1 MRQGM
6 LVVSVFLTGGLRA
19 WLYFLLAGCVLEK
32 KGSWEQ
38 RKILLG
44 GAGAGAAAA
53 LFFLLQIPDYG
64 RMCLEALLLGG
75 CGAYLLGTEVR
86 MSLFFGAFYE
96 IAFSLWQLLLS
107 AALAIWRGSEMFLD
121 GRSPEGQAGSW
132 LAFGLLEIGRAHV

>member
-6 LVVSVFLTGGLRA
+6 LAVSVFLTGGLRA

-53 LFFLLQIPDYG
+53 LFFFAADTRLWKDVPGSPFAWGLRSLSFGYG
-64 RMCLEALLLGG
+64 GKDEP
-75 CGAYLLGTEVR
+75 
-86 MSLFFGAFYE
+86 LFWG
-96 IAFSLWQLLLS
+96 IL
-107 AALAIWRGSEMFLD
+107 
-121 GRSPEGQAGSW
+121 
-132 LAFGLLEIGRAHV
+132 